1 MHSLTKPERSAT
13 TQNFVLPI
21 VSALDGEAQV
31 TDDGDIIYV
40 FPDLQVTAS
49 PTSSSSNNLLSE
61 ARETVVLKRAGLKAS
76 ATNREISQ
84 LLQFNRISTRGA
96 YERQDLLR
104 LLEEALP
111 PLTKEEESELAFEDI
126 QEREYK
132 FSMASDLN
140 KLLAGELGI
149 VNLGGALYL
158 GNLLNQYAMVYG
170 SRLPSFMGTAQTFYP
185 LLLGYAVLFNVIPLV
200 RNFWIQQQNAQIQS
214 RNAKRR
220 QWARFL
226 QRAKTSNPSI
236 RRKLQAASSFAPRV
250 ERVGKDIVYETARP
264 IDELERQKQQQA
276 LGDFDKLL
284 EGEGEPEEGSFE

>member
-1 MHSLTKPERSAT
+1 
-13 TQNFVLPI
+13 
-21 VSALDGEAQV
+21 V

-40 FPDLQVTAS
+40 FPDLQVSAS
-49 PTSSSSNNLLSE
+49 PTSSNSNNLLSE
-61 ARETVVLKRAGLKAS
+61 ARETMVLKRAGLKAS

-111 PLTKEEESELAFEDI
+111 PLTKEEESELALDDPSI
-126 QEREYK
+126 LQEREYK

-140 KLLAGELGI
+140 KLLSGGLGI

-170 SRLPSFMGTAQTFYP
+170 TRLPSFMGTVQTFYP
-185 LLLGYAVLFNVIPLV
+185 LILGYAVLFNIIPLV
-200 RNFWIQQQNAQIQS
+200 RNFWIQQQNARIQS

-220 QWARFL
+220 QWSSFL
-226 QRAKTSNPSI
+226 QRATKSNPSI

-250 ERVGKDIVYETARP
+250 EQVGKDIVYETARP

-284 EGEGEPEEGSFE
+284 LEGESELNEGSFE